1 MSLSRNNG
9 HRKEPIHTTAHV
21 SCFRGAYDP
30 IPTAQNSLAQV
41 LHTIVSDTCK
51 HQIMTL
57 RNTLHRHGKAIYDC
71 HKKLL
76 NAFTPCGM
84 FAPTRAKHHL
94 RQHSGLVA
102 LDFDGVR
109 DVAGAKQVL
118 CGVPGVVY
126 IFTSPSGCGL
136 KAGVHVAQVT
146 DDASYKYS
154 WKVVADHFEHQY
166 GLEADRSG
174 SDISRLSFVSWDPQ
188 AYINLDA
195 DVFPILPM
203 PVPLPQPPAPA
214 VRYGPIST
222 PGNRR
227 EAYLQPAIT
236 RAIALI
242 NSSRPPTQ
250 GIPGTRHHNRLKAAR
265 LLGGYV
271 AGGFLSFDEAYTI
284 LARVVRDNTMH
295 FDKAMRTIAGGLRYG
310 ERSPVTYEDLEEER
324 LAWCAARGYTTAQRE
339 GH

>member
-1 MSLSRNNG
+1 MSL
-9 HRKEPIHTTAHV
+9 HTARV

-30 IPTAQNSLAQV
+30 SPIAQGTLAQV
-41 LHTIVSDTCK
+41 LHTIVGGVYE

-76 NAFTPCGM
+76 NGFTPCGT
-84 FAPTRAKHHL
+84 FTPTRAKHHL
-94 RQHSGLVA
+94 RQHSGLVH
-102 LDFDGVR
+102 LDYDHVSDLATVR
-109 DVAGAKQVL
+109 GIL
-118 CGVPGVVY
+118 CVVPTIAYAFV
-126 IFTSPSGCGL
+126 SPSGLGF
-136 KAGVHVAQVT
+136 KVGVRVAQVV
-146 DDASYKYS
+146 DDSTYKPAWQAVS
-154 WKVVADHFEHQY
+154 DHFAETY
-166 GLEADRSG
+166 GLEADPSG
-174 SDISRLSFVSWDPQ
+174 KDISRLCFVSWDSD
-188 AYINLDA
+188 AYVNLRA
-195 DVFPILPM
+195 EVFAVPPM
-203 PVPLPQPPAPA
+203 PTPPPPAPA